1 MYEIIYK
8 WDQALCY
15 QLTNL
20 LASCYFKGVYIVGA
34 KRTVF
39 GTFGGKL
46 KDHNA
51 TVLASAATVA
61 ALKAAKVTPE
71 QVDSVICGNVSSVS
85 IDSIL
90 KKQRH
95 NS

>member
-1 MYEIIYK
+1 MYHKGSVSIIIIVFY
-8 WDQALCY
+8 
-15 QLTNL
+15 
-20 LASCYFKGVYIVGA
+20 SIGIYIVGA

-51 TVLASAATVA
+51 TDLASTATVA
-61 ALKAAKVTPE
+61 ALNAAKVAPE

-85 IDSIL
+85 KNHVERRL
-90 KKQRH
+90 VREMYG
-95 NS
+95 NCNC

>member
-1 MYEIIYK
+1 MGSGLMLPINEPFGI
-8 WDQALCY
+8 
-15 QLTNL
+15 L
-20 LASCYFKGVYIVGA
+20 LFQRSRLYIVGA

-51 TVLASAATVA
+51 TDLASAATVA